1 MIERARELVKKHEG
15 LRLKPYQDSL
25 GILTIGYGRNLEDRG
40 ITRQEAEHLLDND
53 LTVVVEELRGALSF
67 FGALDETRQVVL
79 VDMAFNLGIV
89 RLMGFKLMLAA
100 VREARWNDAAA
111 HLLDSKYA
119 QQVGARAVELAEMMR
134 SGH

>member
-1 MIERARELVKKHEG
+1 VIERARELVKKHEG